1 LKIGNRTLG
10 RANRRAAL
18 AFIYVTIVLDTL
30 ALGILIP
37 VLPPLLRDFVGGDK
51 VVAAATFGLL
61 VTIWGLM
68 QFLFSPLIG
77 VLSDRF
83 GRRPVLI
90 LSGFGL
96 GLDYIIMALAPNLAW
111 LFVGR
116 ILSGITSSSFATAAA
131 YVTDVTPVE
140 RRAGAF
146 GMVGAAWGI
155 GFILGPAIGGVMGNF
170 GLRIPFWGAAV
181 FSLASATY
189 GLFVLP
195 ESLPREHRQR
205 FAWRRSNPIGSLTLL
220 RSHPTLLGLAAVTF
234 VQFMAFQVLPTVFVL
249 YAYDR
254 FGWQQFQVGL
264 SLALVGALNI
274 TVQGGL
280 VRRFIQRFGERKAL
294 LTGLLFG
301 SAAMVVWGL
310 APNDVVLLLAAF
322 VFAPIGFVA
331 PALQS
336 LMTRRVGPSEQ
347 GQLQGANASI
357 AGLTGAVG
365 PIFFGLV
372 YSLAL
377 GSRAQFDLLG
387 LPFIVAAVLMLAS
400 VGVAVRVTRTTS
412 EEAAPRSSVIP
423 AGGEAGTSAV
433 SFVDPKGPVELR

>member
-1 LKIGNRTLG
+1 
-10 RANRRAAL
+10 
-18 AFIYVTIVLDTL
+18 
-30 ALGILIP
+30 
-37 VLPPLLRDFVGGDK
+37 
-51 VVAAATFGLL
+51 
-61 VTIWGLM
+61 
-68 QFLFSPLIG
+68 
-77 VLSDRF
+77 
-83 GRRPVLI
+83 
-90 LSGFGL
+90 
-96 GLDYIIMALAPNLAW
+96 
-111 LFVGR
+111 
-116 ILSGITSSSFATAAA
+116 
-131 YVTDVTPVE
+131 
-140 RRAGAF
+140 
-146 GMVGAAWGI
+146 
-155 GFILGPAIGGVMGNF
+155 
-170 GLRIPFWGAAV
+170 
-181 FSLASATY
+181 
-189 GLFVLP
+189 
-195 ESLPREHRQR
+195 
-205 FAWRRSNPIGSLTLL
+205 
-220 RSHPTLLGLAAVTF
+220 
-234 VQFMAFQVLPTVFVL
+234 MAFQVLPTVYVL

-387 LPFIVAAVLMLAS
+387 LPFLVAAVLMLAS
-400 VGVAVRVTRTTS
+400 VGVAIRVTRAPS
-412 EEAAPRSSVIP
+412 QEAAPRSSVVP
-423 AGGEAGTSAV
+423 MDGQAGTSAIA
-433 SFVDPKGPVELR
+433 FADPDGPVELR

>member
-1 LKIGNRTLG
+1 M
-10 RANRRAAL
+10 
-18 AFIYVTIVLDTL
+18 AFIYVTIILDTL
-30 ALGILIP
+30 ALGITIP
-37 VLPPLLRDFVGGDK
+37 VLPHLITNFVGDK
-51 VVAAATFGLL
+51 AETAAIYGLL

-96 GLDYIIMALAPNLAW
+96 GLDYIIMALAQSLPW
-111 LFVGR
+111 FFVGR
-116 ILSGITSSSFATAAA
+116 ILSGIMSSSFATAAA
-131 YVTDVTPVE
+131 YVADVTPVE

-155 GFILGPAIGGVMGNF
+155 GFIAGPAIGGVLGTF
-170 GLRIPFWGAAV
+170 GIRIPFWGAAA
-181 FSLASATY
+181 FSLASASY

-195 ESLPREHRQR
+195 ESLSREHRQR
-205 FAWRRSNPIGSLTLL
+205 LAWRRANPVGSLTLL
-220 RSHPTLLGLAAVTF
+220 RSHPTLFGLAAVTF

-249 YAYDR
+249 YAFDR
-254 FGWQQFQVGL
+254 FAWREFQVGL

-280 VRRFIQRFGERKAL
+280 VRRFIARFGERKAL

-301 SAAMVVWGL
+301 SASLVVWGL
-310 APNDVVLLLAAF
+310 APNDIVLLLAAF

-357 AGLTGAVG
+357 AGLTGAIG

-372 YSLAL
+372 YSLAI
-377 GSRAQFDLLG
+377 GYRTQFDLLG
-387 LPFIVAAVLMLAS
+387 LPFLVAAVLMLGA
-400 VGVAVRVTRTTS
+400 VGVAVRVTRV
-412 EEAAPRSSVIP
+412 SSTVADRGLP
-423 AGGEAGTSAV
+423 VVLPDGSPPTSAI
-433 SFVDPKGPVELR
+433 SLSESDGPVHPR